1 MEKASNTAM
10 VSASNTTSSSEP
22 TGIKIHHRLIILLY
36 KLNLNQ
42 EKASSVFQKVAEAKV
57 KMTVDEQVDKRL
69 KEKLRD
75 IIKCLKGK
83 NVSLNIA
90 DTVNSLVHVI
100 GLYYMCEI
108 FLSGDEE
115 FTNLLSNGSERVP
128 GARHYQSWMY
138 HQELASIYHD
148 FCQLMRG

>member
-1 MEKASNTAM
+1 
-10 VSASNTTSSSEP
+10 
-22 TGIKIHHRLIILLY
+22 
-36 KLNLNQ
+36 
-42 EKASSVFQKVAEAKV
+42 
-57 KMTVDEQVDKRL
+57 MTVDEQVDKRL

-75 IIKCLKGK
+75 IIKYLKGK